1 MSGAAGFSAAPWAL
15 ERSGAAP
22 AAPAAAVTARKLRRE
37 YWTLIVC
44 SFGDV
49 VARRWLRHSGRA
61 GLPAPD
67 SPRCQEF
74 PGRAPAAFGAHVDWR
89 VPRVAYTMSV
99 PPRLFARFVVALM
112 CLVHVGLGIAA
123 NPGTHGRT
131 TADGY
136 LCGGHLAPAAIAS
149 LAGVV
154 PDVFSE
160 AYRQLTGSG

>member
-1 MSGAAGFSAAPWAL
+1 
-15 ERSGAAP
+15 
-22 AAPAAAVTARKLRRE
+22 
-37 YWTLIVC
+37 
-44 SFGDV
+44 
-49 VARRWLRHSGRA
+49 
-61 GLPAPD
+61 
-67 SPRCQEF
+67 
-74 PGRAPAAFGAHVDWR
+74 
-89 VPRVAYTMSV
+89 MSV

-160 AYRQLTGSG
+160 AYRQLTGSGEDCCSACPGCGPAAVPSSAAHRPAEALSCVGIAGTRLPIAHRDGVLKPPSTAPPAFS